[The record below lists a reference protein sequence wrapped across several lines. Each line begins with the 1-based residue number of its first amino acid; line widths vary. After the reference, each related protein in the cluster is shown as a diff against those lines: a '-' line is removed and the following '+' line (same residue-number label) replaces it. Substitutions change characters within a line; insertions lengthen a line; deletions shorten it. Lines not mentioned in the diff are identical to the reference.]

1 MTLLQVE
8 GAENLPADSEAAV
21 YVSNHQ
27 SFLVSCHAT
36 ELAGCSLAQC
46 STTFFCELS
55 CHAACLPRSCTVQQ
69 VLATACQLRGHLAPP
84 ASAAG
89 STTVGHG
96 LTGATKA
103 RPRSLSL
110 GARVMQGNRPG
121 HFLSC
126 LQDIFSL
133 FHLGRSFKFVSKT
146 SIFFIP
152 IVGWSMFLTGALCL
166 LLGPQRTS
174 FGPCLSVLS
183 LDSTNICGKALCS
196 EVLCIS
202 WHLRLSQT
210 DKRSLLHV

>member
-8 GAENLPADSEAAV
+8 GAENLPADSEPAV

-27 SFLVSCHAT
+27 SFLVRWHTT

-46 STTFFCELS
+46 STTVTRELS
-55 CHAACLPRSCTVQQ
+55 CHAACLPPFCTTQQ
-69 VLATACQLRGHLAPP
+69 KLATFCQHRGHPAAP
-84 ASAAG
+84 ATAAG
-89 STTVGHG
+89 SRSVGHG

-103 RPRSLSL
+103 MPRSLGL
-110 GARVMQGNRPG
+110 GARVMQGSRPG

-174 FGPCLSVLS
+174 TGPCLFVLYP
-183 LDSTNICGKALCS
+183 
-196 EVLCIS
+196 
-202 WHLRLSQT
+202 QQY
-210 DKRSLLHV
+210 